1 MKYTSSEIETMF
13 KKVLKAVENGAPLG
27 RTLNEKGMPS
37 RTSFYTWLEEIK
49 GYSERYARACE
60 LRADAIFEEIF
71 DIADE
76 TSRDTI
82 TNDKGMEIPNSEWIN
97 RSRLRVDARKWALGK
112 MNPKKYGDKLDVT
125 SGNKALSVPAIVGM
139 VIKNET
145 PTDERNDDDLF

>member
-1 MKYTSSEIETMF
+1 MAYTPSEIETLF
-13 KKVLKAVENGAPLG
+13 KKVLKAVEGGEPLG
-27 RTLNEKGMPS
+27 RTLKLPDMPS
-37 RTSFYTWLEEIK
+37 RRKFYDWIRDDE
-49 GYSERYARACE
+49 SMRERYARACE

-82 TNDKGMEIPNSEWIN
+82 ITEKGEIPNSEWIN
-97 RSRLRVDARKWALGK
+97 RSRLRVDARKWALSK

-125 SGNKALSVPAIVGM
+125 SGNKPMAMPAIVGM

-145 PTDERNDDDLF
+145 PIDEPTDDDLF

>member
-1 MKYTSSEIETMF
+1 MAYTPSEIETLF
-13 KKVLKAVENGAPLG
+13 KKVLKAVEGGEPLG
-27 RTLNEKGMPS
+27 RTLSEKGMPS

-82 TNDKGMEIPNSEWIN
+82 ITEKGEIPNSEWIN
-97 RSRLRVDARKWALGK
+97 RSRLRVDARKWALSK

-125 SGNKALSVPAIVGM
+125 SGNKPMAMPAIVGM

-145 PTDERNDDDLF
+145 PSDEPTDDDLF